1 MGGYTDTIVSINMET
16 EIKDKTKGID
26 ITIGVFFDG
35 THNNKYNIA
44 AQIAGVKVPPAN
56 KGYGSY
62 YADYTNIVKL
72 FDKYKIKPGEIGA
85 VYIEG
90 VETADRD
97 ESAPSNVKWE
107 ADTKGATGR
116 GDYGINQ
123 KITRGCVEI
132 VKKVSS
138 LLRDKNVRSASKLTL
153 DVFGFSRGAAVA
165 RSFIS
170 QIEKVVGTDTENYPV
185 CLRRHISKARVE
197 EIEIRFVGL
206 FDTVS
211 SFGKYHESFED
222 DVKELGLQIPPTAKK
237 VVHLI
242 AADEYRNYFAVTQ
255 IKSAGSRG
263 LEFILPGCHSDIGG
277 GYLQE
282 EREPLIMV
290 MEHQTTSPT
299 AGGSYYSPALYRGF
313 KTKKQLIEEGWAKP
327 FNDKDNP
334 VRTVSNAYSHIPLL
348 LMAKIATDNKV
359 PFEKELQKN
368 AKIAPELTAIYH
380 RICEENMRSLY
391 LVGKGGRGFLPLKEA
406 DIQLVNSIRG
416 RYIHLSAKKGI
427 AHKPAKDHRRL
438 VIDDSI

>member
-1 MGGYTDTIVSINMET
+1 MGGYTDTIVSINIET

-35 THNNKYNIA
+35 THNNKYNIK
-44 AQIAGVKVPPAN
+44 AQRAGVKVPPAN

-62 YADYTNIVKL
+62 YADYTNVVKL
-72 FDKYKIKPGEIGA
+72 FEKYKTEAGKTGA

-97 ESAPSNVKWE
+97 EDTPSDMKWE
-107 ADTKGATGR
+107 ADTSGGTGR

-123 KITRGCVEI
+123 KINRGCVKI
-132 VKKVSS
+132 VREVNE
-138 LLRDKNVRSASKLTL
+138 LLNEKNAVSASKLTL

-170 QIEKVVGTDTENYPV
+170 RIEKVVGTDTENHSV
-185 CLRRHISKARVE
+185 CLRSFLSTTRVE

-211 SFGKYHESFED
+211 SFGEIQQSFEN
-222 DVKELGLQIPPTAKK
+222 DVKELGLQIPRTAKK

-255 IKSAGSRG
+255 IKSAGGRG

-282 EREPLIMV
+282 EREPLLMTR
-290 MEHQTTSPT
+290 EHQASSPT
-299 AGGSYYSPALYRGF
+299 AGGFFYRPAVYRGF
-313 KTKKQLIEEGWAKP
+313 KTKEQLIEEGWAKP
-327 FNDKDNP
+327 FNDTVNP
-334 VRTVSNAYSHIPLL
+334 VRMVSNAYSHIPLL
-348 LMAKIATDNKV
+348 LMAKMATDNKV
-359 PFEKELQKN
+359 LFREELQTN
-368 AKIAPELTAIYH
+368 TKIAPELTTIYQ
-380 RICEENMRSLY
+380 RICEVNVKSLY
-391 LVGKGGRGFLPLKEA
+391 LVGKDGKGFLPLKEA